1 MRNTF
6 VNFKKLSENIAQ
18 ARNFLFH
25 DGEERHDFEIKNLN
39 RINVFIGQNNSG
51 KSRLMRTLFM
61 GFSSVKSNSLDS
73 DRKINTNHFLK
84 KDIEAIIQ
92 NESDKTASNYP
103 NNEELKRYM
112 THTAQ
117 VISAELNS
125 ETLGFEVL
133 FDLFNERNEIYIK
146 DLIADNY
153 PEMSHGIPSSLTDIR
168 QLLSNIKHE
177 TITSAGKNAVTY
189 IPALRNIRSLGT
201 TGEGIAT
208 SLKFRTFSDYF
219 DKLTGIGEL
228 LHRANSFNDGIKN
241 DVIFSGENLYHKIKA
256 LLLSYHE
263 HRVVLANFENFLS
276 DTFFNGERVSLMPI
290 EIAGNEKKE
299 LHVKIGGE
307 KERPIYEL
315 GDGINYIIILTF
327 PLFLYENE
335 RHYLFIE
342 EPELHL
348 HPGLQRVFMKC
359 LERFTNTQ
367 VYITTHSN
375 HILDMTLEMHDIM
388 SVYTFHKKQDEE
400 KKEAYTHVNH
410 VSTSD
415 QNILDLIGV
424 RNSSVFLANC
434 TIWVEG
440 ISDVLYIRKYL
451 ELYMQQKDENDKHK
465 RKQYLE
471 GIHFA
476 FIEYGGSNLVH
487 WSFIENSDT
496 KEEAELIPDFISS
509 NRFLVCDKDNTG
521 KDETKE
527 EKTKKEKRYDEY
539 EAKLGDKFHKTDGI
553 EVENMIPF
561 EALNATI
568 KDLKNIDVVA
578 DSIEDYKN
586 ERLGEFLLSKT
597 GSGTKY
603 WNKEG
608 KLQNKAEFARLV
620 IKHVSDLPEPEDEKD
635 ETSNLAKYEAFIL
648 ARKLYGFIAHCNS
661 N

>member
-6 VNFKKLSENIAQ
+6 VNFKKLSNNIAQ

-25 DGEERHDFEIKNLN
+25 DGEETTGSEIKNLN
-39 RINVFIGQNNSG
+39 RINVFVGQNNSG
-51 KSRLMRTLFM
+51 KSRLMRSLFI
-61 GFSSVKSNSLDS
+61 GFYSIKSEERLINTDHLGKEDFNKALNEVVAAEFNSTPSEHYKTYLTFAQAWFSKYETKNDSLNFTELDYLTGSENIINVKNEIRISIPGIQPNNPAIPFEGSLDKILPVVR
-73 DRKINTNHFLK
+73 RK
-84 KDIEAIIQ
+84 
-92 NESDKTASNYP
+92 SDKNLVEFAITY
-103 NNEELKRYM
+103 
-112 THTAQ
+112 
-117 VISAELNS
+117 V
-125 ETLGFEVL
+125 
-133 FDLFNERNEIYIK
+133 
-146 DLIADNY
+146 
-153 PEMSHGIPSSLTDIR
+153 PS
-168 QLLSNIKHE
+168 
-177 TITSAGKNAVTY
+177 
-189 IPALRNIRSLGT
+189 LRNIRNLGESEDAT
-201 TGEGIAT
+201 TKHEL
-208 SLKFRTFSDYF
+208 LKIRTRKDYF
-219 DKLTGIGEL
+219 SSLSGFGNYIEGNNLFQEIE
-228 LHRANSFNDGIKN
+228 NDI
-241 DVIFSGENLYHKIKA
+241 IFSGENLYKNTKD

-263 HRVVLANFENFLS
+263 HRIVLANFESFLS
-276 DTFFNGERVSLMPI
+276 DTFFNGEKVSLMPI
-290 EIAGNEKKE
+290 ESKGKVNRD
-299 LHVKIGGE
+299 LYVKIGDE

-388 SVYTFHKKQDEE
+388 SVYTFHKKYDEE
-400 KKEAYTHVNH
+400 KKEAFTHVNH

-451 ELYMQQKDENDKHK
+451 ELYMQQKDDNDKHI

-496 KEEAELIPDFISS
+496 EKEAELIPDFISN
-509 NRFLVCDKDNTG
+509 NRFLICDRDNTG
-521 KDETKE
+521 KEDSDD
-527 EKTKKEKRYDEY
+527 EKTKKEKRYKEY
-539 EAKLGDKFHKTDGI
+539 EEKLKEKFHLTLGL

-561 EALNATI
+561 EALNSAI
-568 KDLKNIDVVA
+568 KELKNKDAVATSID
-578 DSIEDYKN
+578 DYKKV
-586 ERLGEFLLSKT
+586 RLGEFLLKKT
-597 GSGTKY
+597 NSGSTY
-603 WNKEG
+603 WTKEG
-608 KLQNKAEFARLV
+608 KLQNKAEFARRV
-620 IKHVSDLPEPEDEKD
+620 IKHVSDLPEDE
-635 ETSNLAKYEAFIL
+635 EAYFLAE
-648 ARKLYGFIAHCNS
+648 KLYNFIALCNI